1 MQSDGFIREVDEE
14 LQRERVARLWHR
26 YGTIVVGV
34 AVIVIAAT
42 AGKVGWEAWQDRQL
56 TRQAAAFAVAETTFR
71 TSPPDAADQFA
82 ALADE
87 LDGNA
92 AAVARLREAQARLAA
107 GEEDAAVSS
116 LDEVGG
122 ADGIDAILRDVA
134 AMAAAQHRFDAT
146 NLAELRASLDLQ
158 GADDSAF
165 RYSTRELL
173 ALAALDAGDRDQ
185 SLDLLRELANDGM
198 APEPIRQRA
207 GELLAALG
215 APLDGSAADSPA
227 SDDAS

>member
-14 LQRERVARLWHR
+14 LQRERVAQLWQR

-34 AVIVIAAT
+34 AVIVIAGT
-42 AGKVGWEAWQDRQL
+42 AGKVGWDAWQERQL
-56 TRQAAAFAVAETTFR
+56 TQQGSAFAAAEASFR
-71 TSPPDAADQFA
+71 SNSSDAADQFA
-82 ALADE
+82 ALAAD
-87 LDGNA
+87 LGGNA

-107 GEEDAAVSS
+107 GDDDTAVAS
-116 LDEVGG
+116 LEVVGG
-122 ADGIDAILRDVA
+122 TSDIDAILRDVA
-134 AMAAAQHRFDAT
+134 AMAAAQHRFDTT
-146 NLAELRASLDLQ
+146 NLAELRSSLDPD
-158 GADDSAF
+158 GSDESAF

-173 ALAALDAGDRDQ
+173 ALAALEAGERDA

-215 APLDGSAADSPA
+215 APLDESAGAPPESDEA
-227 SDDAS
+227 S